1 MAVDYDAPRLRDDD
15 ANESLEEVKAAQAK
29 VSSQQPNAA
38 DVDDVSVA
46 ESFELPGADLSHET
60 LEISVTPQQDDE
72 FVCTQCF
79 LVRHHTQRAKA
90 GGTTCIDCD

>member
-1 MAVDYDAPRLRDDD
+1 MAVDYDAPRLRDED
-15 ANESLEEVKAAQAK
+15 ASESLEEVKAAQAK
-29 VSSQQPNAA
+29 VSSQQPNDA

-79 LVRHHTQRAKA
+79 LVRHHTQRAQA